1 MVVCFLCLLELYLS
15 AWTCV
20 QSVSSIFDCLLG
32 SFLVGMFSLRR
43 TTGALRRLGRAV
55 MPCRHRAGWLFVSCL
70 FKSSLAAVLR
80 LSALWDL
87 HGFGLACLYCLCLLQ
102 GLWGEAAGMV
112 LLYVDALPK
121 GDMFSSCIS
130 MLCCYLPFC
139 VTLQSIHLIPRHAV
153 CVAAPVNKGRETQRA
168 DDPIAEWLPLSYI
181 LCGSW
186 AGLCG
191 WCHLTNAYERHLSQE
206 LGI

>member
-112 LLYVDALPK
+112 LLQAGCSAQGRYVFQLHLNALLLPPFLRDTTK
-121 GDMFSSCIS
+121 HTPYPSSRS
-130 MLCCYLPFC
+130 LCCC
-139 VTLQSIHLIPRHAV
+139 S
-153 CVAAPVNKGRETQRA
+153 CE
-168 DDPIAEWLPLSYI
+168 
-181 LCGSW
+181 
-186 AGLCG
+186 
-191 WCHLTNAYERHLSQE
+191 
-206 LGI
+206 